1 MTKPIELAERRRK
14 RFSDFANE
22 PAILDGSK
30 TRIDDI
36 LNREIDVIGCR
47 IAPSKFTKNKSGM
60 CLTLQFVD
68 TDGQRK
74 VVFTGSD
81 VLIEQIRKYEA
92 ELPFVATVKRVDR
105 YYILT

>member
-22 PAILDGSK
+22 PTILDGAK
-30 TRIDDI
+30 VRIDDV
-36 LNREIDVIGCR
+36 LNNEIEIIGCR
-47 IAPSKFTKNKSGM
+47 ISPSKFTKNKSGM
-60 CLTLQFVD
+60 CLTLQFLD

-81 VLIEQIRKYEA
+81 VLLEQMRKYET
-92 ELPFVATVKRVDR
+92 ELPFVATVRRVDR